1 MARISIAERARH
13 QGVLAQI
20 DSHKRR
26 LKAQSQGT
34 EFILPPTFPEFAE
47 SLQIKTIGGIKPFQ
61 LLKWQQQFAHLLLV
75 ELAEEKATVSILK
88 SRQIGNTLVLL
99 AIELWL
105 SLKIEQHT
113 TLCLHRTYAD
123 AHNLCKRLK
132 ILIKQL
138 DIKLVSENLSR
149 LEFPNGSTIYFRSA
163 DPETCGRGLESVDF
177 LHIEEQSHLSDLKGA
192 LEVISPMRKWSA
204 FSKLVMVGTPNGRQ
218 PYYFKLLCDTV
229 EESTLKHTITNIRNE
244 TIEPYQLFYKEGNKF
259 ALLINWRTIKRFRE
273 ESNPSFLE
281 RVKAEEN
288 LTEAG
293 ILSEY
298 ELEVT
303 ESESSVFSPV
313 YIKNAEVSIK
323 PVQRNM
329 QTGETFYLPPDE
341 FGVYFAG
348 CDPNG
353 AGTASQSYAAM
364 VILQKID
371 GKFHLAYEYR
381 KRTGTASSHISRW
394 TDAIG
399 NYDPLR
405 TGFETNGT
413 GNTWLNQICGLCVHH
428 NFDGQKVTETT
439 RPSMISLVQLA
450 LEQGDLSIPK
460 KSPLISELL
469 NFVVNE
475 NGRMEAAQGFTD
487 DLIFAIA
494 HALRIADYRLK

>member
-1 MARISIAERARH
+1 MARISIAERVRH
-13 QGVLAQI
+13 QSVLTQI
-20 DSHKRR
+20 DAHKRR
-26 LKAQSQGT
+26 LKAQSQST
-34 EFILPPTFPEFAE
+34 ELILPPTFPEFAE
-47 SLQIKTIGGIKPFQ
+47 SLEIKSLDGRVPFKLLNWQLRFTQ
-61 LLKWQQQFAHLLLV
+61 LLLID
-75 ELAEEKATVSILK
+75 LAKTKASLSILK
-88 SRQIGNTLVLL
+88 SRQIGNTLLIL

-105 SLKIEQHT
+105 SLTIEQHI

-123 AHNLCKRLK
+123 AHNLCRRLK
-132 ILIKQL
+132 KLIKQL
-138 DIKLVSENLSR
+138 DIKLVTDSLSL

-163 DPETCGRGLESVDF
+163 DPETCGRGIESVDF
-177 LHIEEQSHLSDLKGA
+177 LHIEEQAHLSDLKGA
-192 LEVISPMRKWSA
+192 LEVISPMRTWSPY
-204 FSKLVMVGTPNGRQ
+204 SKMVLIGTANGKTNH
-218 PYYFKLLCDTV
+218 YYQLLTNVV
-229 EESTLKHTITNIRNE
+229 EESTLKHTVANIRSE
-244 TIEPYQLFYKEGNKF
+244 AIEPYQVFRDGNKF
-259 ALLINWRTIKRFRE
+259 AILINWRTIQRFKE

-288 LTEAG
+288 LTKMG
-293 ILSEY
+293 VLTEY

-313 YIKNAEVSIK
+313 HIKNAEVSIK
-323 PVQRNM
+323 SVQRNI

-353 AGTASQSYAAM
+353 AGTASTSYAAM

-381 KRTGTASSHISRW
+381 KRTGTSSSHLSRW
-394 TDAIG
+394 ADAIG
-399 NYDPLR
+399 NYEPLR
-405 TGFETNGT
+405 IGFETNNV
-413 GNTWLNQICGLCVHH
+413 GNTWLNQICGLCVYH

-439 RPSMISLVQLA
+439 RPSMISIVQLA

-460 KSPLISELL
+460 TSPLVNELL

-475 NGRMEAAQGFTD
+475 SGRMEAAQGFTD
-487 DLIFAIA
+487 DLIFAVA

>member
-20 DSHKRR
+20 DTYKRR
-26 LKAQSQGT
+26 LKAQSQRT
-34 EFILPPTFPEFAE
+34 ELILPPTFPEFAE
-47 SLQIKTIGGIKPFQ
+47 SLEIKSLDGRVPFKLLDWQ
-61 LLKWQQQFAHLLLV
+61 LRFVQLLLV
-75 ELAEEKATVSILK
+75 NLAKTKASLSILK
-88 SRQIGNTLVLL
+88 SRQIGNTLLVL
-99 AIELWL
+99 AVELWL
-105 SLKIEQHT
+105 SLTIQEHT
-113 TLCLHRTYAD
+113 TLCLHRTYQD
-123 AHNLCKRLK
+123 AHNLCNRLK
-132 ILIKQL
+132 KLIKQL

-177 LHIEEQSHLSDLKGA
+177 IHVEEQAHLSDLKGT
-192 LEVISPMRKWSA
+192 LEVISPMRKWSPY
-204 FSKLVMVGTPNGRQ
+204 SKLILIGTPNGRTNH
-218 PYYFKLLCDTV
+218 YFKLLTDIV
-229 EESTLKHTITNIRNE
+229 EEPTLKHSVVNIRNE
-244 TIEPYQLFYKEGNKF
+244 TIEPYQVFRDGNKF

-273 ESNPSFLE
+273 ESNPTFLE
-281 RVKAEEN
+281 RVKSEEN
-288 LTEAG
+288 LTEMG
-293 ILSEY
+293 VLTEY

-303 ESESSVFSPV
+303 ESESSVFSPIH
-313 YIKNAEVSIK
+313 IKNAEVSIK

-353 AGTASQSYAAM
+353 AGTSSTSYAAM

-371 GKFHLAYEYR
+371 GKFHLVFEYR
-381 KRTGTASSHISRW
+381 KRVGTASSHLSRW
-394 TDAIG
+394 ADAIG
-399 NYDPLR
+399 NYEPLR
-405 TGFETNGT
+405 TGFETNNV
-413 GNTWLNQICGLCVHH
+413 GNTWLNQICGLCIHH

-450 LEQGDLSIPK
+450 LEQGDLLIPK
-460 KSPLISELL
+460 SSPLINELL

-475 NGRMEAAQGFTD
+475 SGRMEAAQGFTD
-487 DLIFAIA
+487 DLIFATA